1 MSMKNRLEQQ
11 NSFLF
16 HFQTF
21 NEIKDSLYG
30 TFGVS
35 AYTILYYSG
44 IGTGHRAYERRAANA
59 KTKEETLKLLAG
71 DKINDNWGEI
81 TFQDIDFAKLS
92 GRILLKNC
100 FEARAAKS
108 KQQICYFI
116 KGYLTGFLSGLMQ
129 KPVLL
134 DEVKCLAKGDDHCE
148 FTIAPDRS

>member
-1 MSMKNRLEQQ
+1 MKNRLEQQ
-11 NSFLF
+11 SSFLF

-21 NEIKDSLYG
+21 NEIKDSLYH
-30 TFGVS
+30 TFGAS

-44 IGTGHRAYERRAANA
+44 IFAGRRAYERRAAKT
-59 KTKEETLKLLAG
+59 KTKEETLQLLTA

-81 TFQDIDFAKLS
+81 IFQDLDFTKLS
-92 GRILLKNC
+92 GRILVKNC
-100 FEARAAKS
+100 FEARAAKT
-108 KQQICYFI
+108 KQPICYFF

-134 DEVKCLAKGDDHCE
+134 DEVRCLAKGDEHCE